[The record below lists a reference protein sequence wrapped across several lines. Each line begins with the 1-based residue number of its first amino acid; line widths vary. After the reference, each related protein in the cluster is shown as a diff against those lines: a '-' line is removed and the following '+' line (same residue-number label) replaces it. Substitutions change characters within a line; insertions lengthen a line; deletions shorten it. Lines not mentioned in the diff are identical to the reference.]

1 MASRSIKKIVPWLL
15 LGILAPWHAYAGIA
29 DCEALIQTLIRSDI
43 GQISHRSTLQKIE
56 DETAKGSLIDFQE
69 EMKTSAIR
77 AHNRRIES
85 ALREPIKKSQPNT
98 VGEIGHKEAN
108 NLVRLITEHPT
119 NGARHEKKFDPDECY
134 GFCFGRAVLV
144 HSEALRRGVD
154 PEAMKKIWAVGPL
167 ERGKWHFHV
176 ATLLKARSPGTWWA
190 ADPIYKNAINV
201 QTWMGRM
208 KNGADDDRLMFFV
221 TDPRRFS
228 VYDPR
233 FYSALDLLGDGESD
247 YYRGYFKAYLE
258 HTAQQ
263 PLPAPFR

>member
-1 MASRSIKKIVPWLL
+1 VASRSIKKTVSWLL
-15 LGILAPWHAYAGIA
+15 LILLAPLHAYAGIA
-29 DCEALIQTLIRSDI
+29 ECQALIQTLIRSEI
-43 GQISHRSTLQKIE
+43 RPTSRNSTLQKIE
-56 DETAKGSLIDFQE
+56 DETATGSLIDFQE
-69 EMKTSAIR
+69 EMKTAAIR

-85 ALREPIKKSQPNT
+85 ALREPIKKSEPDT
-98 VGEIGHKEAN
+98 VGEIGHSEAN
-108 NLVRLITEHPT
+108 TLVRVITEHPT

-201 QTWMGRM
+201 QTWMARM
-208 KNGADDDRLMFFV
+208 RNGADDDRLMFFV

-247 YYRGYFKAYLE
+247 YYRGYFRAYLE
-258 HTAQQ
+258 YTAQQ
-263 PLPAPFR
+263 PLPALFR